1 MVEETRLR
9 PSGFGGQEKENKK
22 RLIVIDGNAII
33 HRAFHALPPLV
44 TKKEEL
50 VNAIYGFLLVFL
62 KAIRE
67 FKPDFVAATFD
78 FPAPTFRHQKYKLY
92 KATRE
97 KAPEELY
104 QQIPKVKEILKSFDV
119 QIFEKEKYE
128 ADDLIG
134 TISKSAPKK
143 QIFPELETI
152 ILTGD
157 LDALQLVDKNTKV
170 YSLRK
175 GVKDVVLYDEE
186 KVKEKYQGLSPEQL
200 IDFKALR
207 GDPSDNIPGVFGV
220 GEKTAIA
227 LVKEFGTLENLYK
240 ELERNSEKAKKIKQS
255 LRKKLLDYKEQAFI
269 SKMLAEIKLDAPI
282 EFDLK
287 KCQWGKYDREKV
299 VKIFER
305 YEFKTLIP
313 RLPEI
318 KNEAPKDPAAAGST
332 EQAIKP
338 RTTFQGNNLGKLDRR
353 KVVRGKNNLKL
364 W

>member
-1 MVEETRLR
+1 MTED
-9 PSGFGGQEKENKK
+9 KK
-22 RLIVIDGNAII
+22 RLIIIDSNAVI
-33 HRAFHALPPLV
+33 HRAYHALPHL
-44 TKKEEL
+44 TTQKGEL

-62 KAIRE
+62 KAIKE

-104 QQIPKVKEILKSFDV
+104 EQIPKVKEILKSFDV

-152 ILTGD
+152 IITGD

-170 YSLRK
+170 YTLRK
-175 GVKDVVLYDEE
+175 GVKDTVLYNEE
-186 KVKEKYQGLSPEQL
+186 KVKEKYQGLIPEQL

-207 GDPSDNIPGVFGV
+207 GDPSDNIPGVLGV
-220 GEKTAIA
+220 GEKTAID
-227 LVKEFGTLENLYK
+227 LIKKFGSLENLYQ
-240 ELERNSEKAKKIKQS
+240 ELKDNTEKAREIKQS
-255 LRKKLLDYKEQAFI
+255 LKKKLLDCKEQAYV
-269 SKMLAEIKLDAPI
+269 SQMLAEIKNDVPI

-287 KCQWGKYDREKV
+287 KCSWGKYDKEKIIQ
-299 VKIFER
+299 IFKK
-305 YEFKTLIP
+305 YEFHTLIS
-313 RLPEI
+313 RLPE
-318 KNEAPKDPAAAGST
+318 KEKKDKDDP
-332 EQAIKP
+332 I
-338 RTTFQGNNLGKLDRR
+338 
-353 KVVRGKNNLKL
+353 KNNLSL